1 MKLVKTMKGHI
12 LSATLKSWPQEVGW
26 KLAGLNSAEHKE
38 ISFMINV
45 VQLRREKK
53 KKKKQELM
61 QMDSKDGHVDGSITK
76 VKRRE

>member
-1 MKLVKTMKGHI
+1 MKGHI

-26 KLAGLNSAEHKE
+26 KLAGVNSAEHNE

-45 VQLRREKK
+45 VQLQREKK
-53 KKKKQELM
+53 KKKQESM
-61 QMDSKDGHVDGSITK
+61 QMDSEDGHVDDSITK

>member
-1 MKLVKTMKGHI
+1 MKGHI

-26 KLAGLNSAEHKE
+26 KLAGVNSAEHNE

-45 VQLRREKK
+45 VQLKREKK
-53 KKKKQELM
+53 KKKQESM
-61 QMDSKDGHVDGSITK
+61 QMDSEDGHVDDSITK

>member
-26 KLAGLNSAEHKE
+26 KLAGVNSAEHNE

-45 VQLRREKK
+45 VQLQREKK
-53 KKKKQELM
+53 KKKQESM
-61 QMDSKDGHVDGSITK
+61 QMDSEDGHVDDSITK